1 MPVVSPSYL
10 AVYERG
16 EISSSPFPQ
25 STLQS
30 AIRSAAYAS
39 AGDDRIVRGTRGPRL
54 RELTYRYQPRTDAD
68 GRPIYLGPAATNP
81 AAIVPTLKRLLAHE
95 AVEVFGVLCLT
106 TRRRILCWHQVSRG
120 SIDRASVNV
129 RDVFIPAL
137 MINAPAIVLAHNHP
151 SGDPEP
157 SDADVELT
165 EQLLHA
171 GRVMG
176 IDIVDHV
183 VVSDGAFVS
192 LALRGLRTPRT
203 QPLSA

>member
-1 MPVVSPSYL
+1 M
-10 AVYERG
+10 
-16 EISSSPFPQ
+16 
-25 STLQS
+25 
-30 AIRSAAYAS
+30 
-39 AGDDRIVRGTRGPRL
+39 
-54 RELTYRYQPRTDAD
+54 
-68 GRPIYLGPAATNP
+68 
-81 AAIVPTLKRLLAHE
+81 PTLKRLLAHE

-106 TRRRILCWHQVSRG
+106 TRRRILCWHEVSRG
-120 SIDRASVNV
+120 SIDRASVNA

-165 EQLLHA
+165 EQLLQA

-183 VVSDGAFVS
+183 VVGDGVFVS
-192 LALRGLRTPRT
+192 LALRGLRTLRM
-203 QPLSA
+203 QSLSAWIQWWSRWDSPGVSSALQNWRDPRGLPLAMID

>member
-1 MPVVSPSYL
+1 MPVVSPERL
-10 AVYERG
+10 AAYECG
-16 EISSSPFPQ
+16 EINSSPFRQ
-25 STLQS
+25 STSQS
-30 AIRSAAYAS
+30 AIRAAAYVS
-39 AGDDRIVRGTRGPRL
+39 AVDDRIVRGTRGPRL

-106 TRRRILCWHQVSRG
+106 TRRRILCWHEVSRG
-120 SIDRASVNV
+120 SVDCASVNA
-129 RDVFIPAL
+129 REVFIPAL
-137 MINAPAIVLAHNHP
+137 MINAPAVVLAHNHP

-165 EQLLHA
+165 EQLLQA
-171 GRVMG
+171 GRLMG
-176 IDIVDHV
+176 IDVVDHV
-183 VVSDGAFVS
+183 IVGDGTFVS
-192 LALRGLRTPRT
+192 LALRGLRTIR